1 MVTKEYISLS
11 KTFLKLEQFRFS
23 LLQVLQSPFPTNIH
37 ETLVE
42 RLCVLFLHVF
52 LESFSSSN

>member
-23 LLQVLQSPFPTNIH
+23 LLVLQSPFSTNIH

-42 RLCVLFLHVF
+42 RLCMFFLHVF

>member
-1 MVTKEYISLS
+1 MVTKELISLS

-23 LLQVLQSPFPTNIH
+23 LLVLQSPFPTNAH

-42 RLCVLFLHVF
+42 RLCMFFLHVF
-52 LESFSSSN
+52 LEPVSSSN